1 LAITI
6 DLPVMPMVQ
15 IPSSGKRRAEPV
27 MPATVETEMEGLGCG
42 HGAPNKRLKT
52 PPPPAQ
58 ARRSDFFFL
67 ASL

>member
-6 DLPVMPMVQ
+6 DLPVIPMVQ
-15 IPSSGKRRAEPV
+15 LPNSGKRRAEP
-27 MPATVETEMEGLGCG
+27 GLGCG
-42 HGAPNKRLKT
+42 DGAPSKLLKT